1 MNQYGR
7 EGSRYK
13 RMVIQ
18 EPEEQNRV
26 KELEERVQLLEWA
39 LAQAQLERHVLE
51 SVVAVADKE
60 LKMDLKKLSD
70 PSHQPCAH
78 GQPAGRA
85 KVHADGAQW
94 YFGIS
99 RQAHYQLQWRQA
111 QRTARPRPSWR
122 PSRRFA
128 IGIAAWGRASS
139 GKSCLTLWRSKA
151 STSVGP
157 ALALLRQRNLLVP
170 RVRRPHRTTW
180 AGLWRCDNLLAAKVV
195 TAPNQAWVSD
205 ITYIL
210 TDVGFRYLVLT
221 TDVFPAAS
229 WALTLSDSLTVD
241 GLTRAPDMA
250 LAQVPGR
257 PNGLIFHSDHGT
269 QYTCHAF
276 RQQLAHHHI
285 RSSMGEVGNAYDNA
299 LAERINGILKLEYG
313 LDGCFL
319 SHQQALRAIR
329 QAVYLYNVERPH
341 LALNYQKPE
350 QLYHHYIRF
359 L

>member
-1 MNQYGR
+1 MEN
-7 EGSRYK
+7 GSKKNFRTQ
-13 RMVIQ
+13 VI
-18 EPEEQNRV
+18 N
-26 KELEERVQLLEWA
+26 
-39 LAQAQLERHVLE
+39 H
-51 SVVAVADKE
+51 
-60 LKMDLKKLSD
+60 
-70 PSHQPCAH
+70 AH
-78 GQPAGRA
+78 TANQPAEQRYTLTELCG
-85 KVHADGAQW
+85 

-111 QRTARPRPSWR
+111 QRTAEAETIVAAVQTIRHRH
-122 PSRRFA
+122 RRMGTRKLWKELPNTLA
-128 IGIAAWGRASS
+128 EQGIHIGRDR
-139 GKSCLTLWRSKA
+139 LF
-151 STSVGP
+151 
-157 ALALLRQRNLLVP
+157 ALLRQRNLLVP

-210 TDVGFRYLVLT
+210 TDVGFRYLVLI
-221 TDVFPAAS
+221 TDVFS
-229 WALTLSDSLTVD
+229 RRIMGFDLSDSLTVD
-241 GLTRAPDMA
+241 GLTRALDMA

-359 L
+359 SLN

>member
-1 MNQYGR
+1 MGPR
-7 EGSRYK
+7 PSAARAPCTGERGGSGGQGIENGSKKNFRTQ
-13 RMVIQ
+13 VI
-18 EPEEQNRV
+18 N
-26 KELEERVQLLEWA
+26 
-39 LAQAQLERHVLE
+39 H
-51 SVVAVADKE
+51 
-60 LKMDLKKLSD
+60 
-70 PSHQPCAH
+70 AH
-78 GQPAGRA
+78 TANQPAEQRYTLTELCG
-85 KVHADGAQW
+85 

-111 QRTARPRPSWR
+111 QRTAEAETIVAAVQTIRHRH
-122 PSRRFA
+122 RRMGTRKLWKELPNTLA
-128 IGIAAWGRASS
+128 EQGIHIGRDR
-139 GKSCLTLWRSKA
+139 LF
-151 STSVGP
+151 
-157 ALALLRQRNLLVP
+157 ALLRQRNLLVP

-210 TDVGFRYLVLT
+210 TDVGFRYLVLI
-221 TDVFPAAS
+221 TDVFS
-229 WALTLSDSLTVD
+229 RRIMGFDLSDSLTVD
-241 GLTRAPDMA
+241 GLTRALDMA

-359 L
+359 SLN